1 MTKSTKRFEIPYPD
15 ENSDPFFLTFF
26 NMINKLD
33 QLHFSAHEERNMVLY
48 SDGGASWNYSGGS
61 YVLTFFDN
69 INFISPTFGRTLYLP
84 VSGLLE
90 IGIPVNHY
98 LVFELSRGATN
109 DVDLSTS
116 YSVMSQLPVDAN
128 DRILCYHAANH
139 KLYFITGLVL
149 DIGES
154 SVSLAPE
161 GSGGV
166 TELTDLIDTPSD
178 YSGHAGDILK
188 VKEDET
194 GVEFFDPG
202 ANYEMI
208 KVDPVTPVSTTEI
221 PEGAMILEIILH
233 VITAYNSG
241 VTIEVFLNSGSSAI
255 TLMPTDRNDPQ
266 SVGDNIERSSHTVLP
281 AESGAVTM
289 NIIGT
294 VTTGDAFV
302 LVKYVNSLLS

>member
-15 ENSDPFFLTFF
+15 ENSDPFYLTFF

-48 SDGGASWNYSGGS
+48 SDGGATWNYSGGS
-61 YVLTFFDN
+61 YILTFFDD

-84 VSGLLE
+84 VPGILE
-90 IGIPVNHY
+90 ISIPVNHY

-154 SVSLAPE
+154 SVSIAPE
-161 GSGGV
+161 GSGGA
-166 TELTDLIDTPSD
+166 TELTDLIDTPSN
-178 YSGHAGDILK
+178 YTGDGGKVLK
-188 VKEDET
+188 VRTDEI
-194 GVEFFDPG
+194 GIEFVDPG
-202 ANYEMI
+202 TNYEII
-208 KVDPVTPVSTTEI
+208 KVDPASPVSTAII
-221 PEGAMILEIILH
+221 PSDAVIIETVLH

-241 VTIEVFLNSGSSAI
+241 VTIEVILNDGGTSVV
-255 TLMPTDRNDPQ
+255 LMSTELNDPQ
-266 SVGDNIERSSHTVLP
+266 SIGDNIEKNSHTVLP
-281 AESGAVTM
+281 AESGAITM

-302 LVKYVNSLLS
+302 LVKYVNSILS